1 MFCPDKFGVLLL
13 IKFMTQKIK
22 IRLLFLFIV
31 VLAIVSSFIVSPKV
45 FSFKVYK
52 WDVKFPPE
60 SAAAYLKEHNIAYHL
75 GLDLQGGTH
84 LVYEA
89 DLNSVS
95 SDKATEAMD
104 GVRDVIERRVNMF
117 GIAEPL
123 IQIEGKNRLVIDLAG
138 VKEVDQAI
146 KMIGE
151 TPSLDFREEVT
162 REQYAAAYKQQ
173 TGQDLPEQASG
184 PFFLFPSDLTG
195 KDLVRGQ
202 ADYDQSSGALREPIV
217 RLEFNEEGKKKFA
230 DITSRNVGKHIAI
243 YLDNVQ
249 LTAPKV
255 NEAIVDGSAVISG
268 SFTID
273 SAKELAKRLNA
284 GALPVPI
291 KLISQQTVGATLG
304 QDSLTKSLKAG
315 IFGFLLIALFMILY
329 YRLPGLIAAVSL
341 VVYTLIVVAI
351 FNFLSITLTLSGI
364 AGLILSI
371 GMAVDANVLIFERMR
386 EELIG
391 GRSFKLAVEDGFSR
405 AWPSIRDSNLTTL
418 ITALALFWFGSGSIK
433 GFAIALTIGI
443 LISMFSAITVTRNF
457 LLLIL
462 SPKLEKYKQL
472 F

>member
-1 MFCPDKFGVLLL
+1 
-13 IKFMTQKIK
+13 MTQKTK
-22 IRLLFLFIV
+22 IRLLFLMII
-31 VLAIVSSFIVSPKV
+31 VLAIVSAFVVSPKT
-45 FSFKVYK
+45 FSFKIYK

-60 SAAAYLKEHNIAYHL
+60 SVSAYLKERNIVYHL

-89 DLNSVS
+89 DLNALS
-95 SDKATEAMD
+95 SAKAAEAMD
-104 GVRDVIERRVNMF
+104 GVRDVIERRVNLF
-117 GIAEPL
+117 GVAEPL
-123 IQIEGKNRLVIDLAG
+123 IQIEGKSRLAIDLAG
-138 VKEVDQAI
+138 IKEVDQAI

-151 TPSLDFREEVT
+151 TPSLEFREETPRDQVV
-162 REQYAAAYKQQ
+162 QVYKQQ
-173 TGQDLPEQASG
+173 TGKDLPADAAG
-184 PFFLFPSDLTG
+184 PFFLYPSDLTG
-195 KDLVRGQ
+195 KDLARGE
-202 ADYDQSSGALREPIV
+202 ADYNQGSGALRQPV
-217 RLEFNEEGKKKFA
+217 VKLEFNEEGKKKFA
-230 DITSRNVGKHIAI
+230 ALTTKNVGKVIAI
-243 YLDNVQ
+243 YLDGASI
-249 LTAPKV
+249 TAPRV
-255 NEAIVDGSAVISG
+255 NEAITDGSAIISG
-268 SFTID
+268 DFTIEQ
-273 SAKELAKRLNA
+273 AKTLAKRLNA

-304 QDSLTKSLKAG
+304 QDSLAKSLKAG
-315 IFGFLLIALFMILY
+315 FFGFLLIALFMILY

-341 VVYTLIVVAI
+341 IIYTLIVAAI
-351 FNFLSITLTLSGI
+351 FNILSITLTLSGI

-386 EELIG
+386 EELAG

-457 LLLIL
+457 LLLVL